1 MVVLLVELLFD
12 MLNKRQEFVQSKIEY
27 LNSISEFYNNAITD
41 LKLHFR
47 GNRLYLIFNSWEEI
61 PSAMMMDFCNE
72 FGYLAPTCIYND
84 AYGCIIRT
92 YKFIKILN

>member
-1 MVVLLVELLFD
+1 MDLLFD

-27 LNSISEFYNNAITD
+27 LNSINDFYNNTIKD

-47 GNRLYLIFNSWEEI
+47 GNRLYLTFNSWEEI
-61 PSAMMMDFCNE
+61 PSTMTMDFCNE

-84 AYGCIIRT
+84 AYGLIIRT